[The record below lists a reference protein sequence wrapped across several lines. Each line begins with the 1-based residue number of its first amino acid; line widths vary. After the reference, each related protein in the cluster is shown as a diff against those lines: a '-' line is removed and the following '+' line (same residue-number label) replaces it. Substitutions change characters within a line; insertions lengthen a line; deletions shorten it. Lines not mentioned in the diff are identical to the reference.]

1 MSDET
6 TSFDSPEPYSAS
18 LDSPEPYPVAA
29 NPAHAARIS
38 IIVAAA
44 SGLLVLGLLVNI
56 ILTPSKPA
64 TAGVPEAMS
73 IGSLAPNFSLQRLE
87 GGSVQLS
94 SYRGVKPVWVNFWAT
109 WCPHCA
115 VEMPQMQ
122 EFYKQYHDQG
132 REILGVDDQEPAQL
146 VRPYITQGGYTWSF
160 LLDLD
165 GKITRQYR
173 ITGLPTHVFIGR
185 DGVIQNI
192 VVGSIT
198 REQMDAA
205 VTKLMSQ

>member
-1 MSDET
+1 MKTTMSDET
-6 TSFDSPEPYSAS
+6 TS
-18 LDSPEPYPVAA
+18 LDSPQPHLDAA
-29 NPAHAARIS
+29 AAPAHAARIS
-38 IIVAAA
+38 NNVAAA
-44 SGLLVLGLLVNI
+44 SGLLVLGLLVSI
-56 ILTPSKPA
+56 ILTPSKPT

-73 IGSLAPNFSLQRLE
+73 IGALAPNFTLQRLE
-87 GGSVQLS
+87 GGSAQLS

-109 WCPHCA
+109 WCPHCQ

-132 REILGVDDQEPAQL
+132 LEILGVDDQEPSQL
-146 VRPYITQGGYTWSF
+146 VQPYISKGGYTWSF

-198 REQMDAA
+198 RPQMDAA
-205 VTKLMSQ
+205 VTKLMGQ

>member
-6 TSFDSPEPYSAS
+6 TSLSSPQSYE
-18 LDSPEPYPVAA
+18 DDAA
-29 NPAHAARIS
+29 PPAHGARLS
-38 IIVAAA
+38 IIVAAI
-44 SGLLVLGLLVNI
+44 SGLLVLGLLVSI

-64 TAGVPEAMS
+64 TAGIPEAMS
-73 IGSLAPNFSLQRLE
+73 IGALAPNFTLQGLN

-109 WCPHCA
+109 WCPHCQ

-132 REILGVDDQEPAQL
+132 LEILGVDDQEAAQL
-146 VRPYITQGGYTWSF
+146 VQPYVGKGGYTWSF

-165 GKITRQYR
+165 GKITHQYR

-198 REQMDAA
+198 QPQMQAA
-205 VTKLMSQ
+205 VNKLMGQ

>member
-1 MSDET
+1 MIRTMSDET
-6 TSFDSPEPYSAS
+6 TSLSSPQPYEE
-18 LDSPEPYPVAA
+18 DAA
-29 NPAHAARIS
+29 PPARAARLS

-44 SGLLVLGLLVNI
+44 SGLLVLALLVSI

-73 IGSLAPNFSLQRLE
+73 IGALAPNFTLGRLE

-109 WCPHCA
+109 WCPHCQ

-132 REILGVDDQEPAQL
+132 LEILGVDDLEPSQL
-146 VRPYITQGGYTWSF
+146 VQPYVSKGGYTWSF

-198 REQMDAA
+198 QPQMQAA
-205 VTKLMSQ
+205 VTKLMGQ